1 MFTISRPTF
10 VLHMYVLSVEMLHF
24 DGKTQP
30 SPSILGFRLSNPRV
44 YLVEICVYI
53 SRVATYL
60 STSEYLPMYTYHI
73 WLAYIAKY
81 LGIANINRYQ
91 KI

>member
-1 MFTISRPTF
+1 MMLAVDIITLWV

-30 SPSILGFRLSNPRV
+30 SPSILGFRLSNPIV

-53 SRVATYL
+53 SKVGTYL
-60 STSEYLPMYTYHI
+60 STYLCMLTIFGLPMLQNT
-73 WLAYIAKY
+73 
-81 LGIANINRYQ
+81 
-91 KI
+91 

>member
-1 MFTISRPTF
+1 MMLAVDIITLWV

-30 SPSILGFRLSNPRV
+30 SPSILGFRLSNPIA

-53 SRVATYL
+53 RKSMYL
-60 STSEYLPMYTYHI
+60 CIYLP
-73 WLAYIAKY
+73 Y
-81 LGIANINRYQ
+81 LTCLYCKIPRIANTNR
-91 KI
+91 

>member
-1 MFTISRPTF
+1 MIRVVDIITLWV

-30 SPSILGFRLSNPRV
+30 PPSILGFRLSNPIV

-53 SRVATYL
+53 SRVGTYL
-60 STSEYLPMYTYHI
+60 STTGGP
-73 WLAYIAKY
+73 
-81 LGIANINRYQ
+81 
-91 KI
+91 